1 MTIEEIVN
9 YITTGSKSL
18 VCVFRE
24 QLEGLNLL
32 VMSFYIMGKPDAYV
46 LSVEFDPIDMVDD
59 GEGWVWHS
67 QPMDMTTLINS
78 LEQHLKCSIN
88 GWENIT
94 KSGRLSFYDD
104 DVDNDLYQQQ
114 EYAFKHELKLGEAL
128 LPKGVVWAKRPD

>member
-18 VCVFRE
+18 VCIFRE
-24 QLEGLNLL
+24 QVEGLSLL
-32 VMSFYIMGKPDAYV
+32 VMSFYIMGKPGAYI

-67 QPMDMTTLINS
+67 QPMDMTTLINTI
-78 LEQHLKCSIN
+78 EQHLKRPIDD
-88 GWENIT
+88 WENIT

-114 EYAFKHELKLGEAL
+114 EYTFKREMKLGETI
-128 LPKGVVWAKRPD
+128 LPKGLVWVKRPD